1 MSVMFVA
8 LAMTETDISEPPPA
22 RFETILWMR
31 NVPVHTH
38 RVRHHLAA
46 RLTLLASFRGKS
58 EPASSLQTLYTLHRD
73 DFLRE
78 SGVRWLRES

>member
-46 RLTLLASFRGKS
+46 RLTLLASFRRIS
-58 EPASSLQTLYTLHRD
+58 EPVPSLQPLSDLIRD

-78 SGVRWLRES
+78 SSVRW